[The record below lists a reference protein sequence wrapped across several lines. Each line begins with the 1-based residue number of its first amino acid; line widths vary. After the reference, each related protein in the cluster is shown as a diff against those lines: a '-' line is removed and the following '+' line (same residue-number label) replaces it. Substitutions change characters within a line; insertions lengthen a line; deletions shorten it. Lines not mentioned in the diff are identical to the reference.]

1 MIQQKTIGSFTE
13 IYTGGVITESY
24 PTNFHT
30 FVTRKVLTPDDSVDN
45 YMEVT
50 EAQRKTLEAN
60 DAKYTRPPQGFID
73 QFNSHCTGDSFAFG
87 GVKYGEWVESRG
99 MFLLNETYLTYEE
112 ALVVEDWYM
121 GKLTYENHTY
131 PTFFGCPCKTVF
143 PKQENNI
150 AEWLYRNC
158 NNMKIQRILPRG
170 ENDNINSNVENCF
183 WGTPIEKVLG
193 TYCYIGNKKLV
204 FSWGNKCREFWL
216 SRIHVDC
223 DFSKF
228 QVLKLECW
236 ERFVTGREGDESLI
250 YTVHPDVYAKLT
262 GDTTNAA
269 AAALTP
275 DELAQ
280 WMALVET
287 AAEKNITFA
296 TA

>member
-1 MIQQKTIGSFTE
+1 ME
-13 IYTGGVITESY
+13 I
-24 PTNFHT
+24 
-30 FVTRKVLTPDDSVDN
+30 
-45 YMEVT
+45 T
-50 EAQRKTLEAN
+50 EAQRKTIEAD
-60 DAKYTRPPQGFID
+60 DAKYTRPPQVFID
-73 QFNSHCTGDSFAFG
+73 RFNSHCIIAGPFG
-87 GVKYGEWVESRG
+87 NAKYGEWVESRG

-112 ALVVEDWYM
+112 ALVVEDWYI

-150 AEWLYRNC
+150 AQWLYRDC
-158 NNMKIQRILPRG
+158 KNMKIQRILPRG
-170 ENDNINSNVENCF
+170 INDNINSNVENCF

-193 TYCYIGNKKLV
+193 NYCYVGDKKLV
-204 FSWGNKCREFWL
+204 FTWGEKCREFWL

-236 ERFVTGREGDESLI
+236 ERSVTSREGDESLI
-250 YTVHPDVYAKLT
+250 YTVHPDIYAKLT

-275 DELAQ
+275 DELGQ

-287 AAEKNITFA
+287 ATEKNITFA